1 MLLAEK
7 WSHHAGE
14 RQLQEHPPSFVLGLA
29 GGSARVGSVKHVS
42 RPSRKACLAIGM
54 LLLSVL

>member
-14 RQLQEHPPSFVLGLA
+14 RHRASGDDPTIA
-29 GGSARVGSVKHVS
+29 SVVTEVHETCS
-42 RPSRKACLAIGM
+42 PRERG
-54 LLLSVL
+54 

>member
-14 RQLQEHPPSFVLGLA
+14 RQSLRISSLFSRTAIE
-29 GGSARVGSVKHVS
+29 VS
-42 RPSRKACLAIGM
+42 PSRHRLDIHRFV
-54 LLLSVL
+54 SQ

>member
-14 RQLQEHPPSFVLGLA
+14 RQKVETPRSYARLAKRRSLGLLDQTR
-29 GGSARVGSVKHVS
+29 GSTY
-42 RPSRKACLAIGM
+42 
-54 LLLSVL
+54 LLD

>member
-14 RQLQEHPPSFVLGLA
+14 RQTSLNVVPKTSVRHPNGATARRWDGAGSFQTE
-29 GGSARVGSVKHVS
+29 STYN
-42 RPSRKACLAIGM
+42 
-54 LLLSVL
+54 